1 MNVRCR
7 LCCPLAPLSVALALA
22 AVMAIVAGG
31 LGYRAG
37 WWHFLTGLRIAE
49 WAIYGSVVALALG
62 MIGTWTSLRAGA
74 RRGFITALFGIA
86 LALPVVGVAV
96 QWEVSA
102 RNHPPINDISTDL
115 DDPPVFWDMPDPA
128 DHPGAQVAEL
138 QRQGYPD
145 LAPLQVAL
153 PPQRAF
159 EQALALVRERGWEV
173 IAADEVDLRIE
184 ATASSR
190 LYGFTDEIVI
200 RVSETP
206 DGARIDLRSRS
217 RLGRIDR
224 GVNAARIR
232 AFLQDLA
239 PRLNPH

>member
-1 MNVRCR
+1 MSARSS
-7 LCCPLAPLSVALALA
+7 CPLAPLSVVLALG
-22 AVMAIVAGG
+22 AVLAILTGG

-37 WWHFLTGLRIAE
+37 WWHFLIGLRIAE
-49 WAIYGSVVALALG
+49 WAAYASAVALVLG
-62 MIGTWTSLRAGA
+62 LVGVWMSRGA
-74 RRGFITALFGIA
+74 EAKRGFIAALLGIA
-86 LALPVVGVAV
+86 LALPVVGVAL
-96 QWEVSA
+96 QWEISA

-115 DDPPVFWDMPDPA
+115 DDPPVFWDTPDPA
-128 DHPGAQVAEL
+128 DHPGTQVAEL

-145 LAPLQVAL
+145 LAPLQIAL
-153 PPQRAF
+153 PPQQAF
-159 EQALALVRERGWEV
+159 ERALALVRERGWEV
-173 IAADEVDLRIE
+173 IAADDVELRIE

-200 RVSETP
+200 RVRETP

-232 AFLQDLA
+232 AFFADLA
-239 PRLNPH
+239 PRLQGDRS